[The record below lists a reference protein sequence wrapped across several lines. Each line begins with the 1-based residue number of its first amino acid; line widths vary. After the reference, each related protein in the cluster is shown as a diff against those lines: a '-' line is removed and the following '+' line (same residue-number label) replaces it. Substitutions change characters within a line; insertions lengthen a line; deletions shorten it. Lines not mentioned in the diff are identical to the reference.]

1 MFSFLAIFPHS
12 DNINWNN
19 ISCFHV
25 FICFIIFFC
34 QNSRFRCLPTL
45 LLFKRRLRNWR
56 RFFVGCCHADAVA
69 VVVAV
74 VAAVAVD
81 GGADVS
87 FIAVFM
93 LKEFLSLLPLL
104 LVLVLLLLLLLVM
117 MLGLL
122 L

>member
-1 MFSFLAIFPHS
+1 MFPR
-12 DNINWNN
+12 
-19 ISCFHV
+19 FHFFFV
-25 FICFIIFFC
+25 FC

-45 LLFKRRLRNWR
+45 LLFKWRLKNWR

-69 VVVAV
+69 VVVVVVVAV

-81 GGADVS
+81 GGADVN

>member
-1 MFSFLAIFPHS
+1 MSGRTTSVI
-12 DNINWNN
+12 
-19 ISCFHV
+19 V
-25 FICFIIFFC
+25 
-34 QNSRFRCLPTL
+34 
-45 LLFKRRLRNWR
+45 
-56 RFFVGCCHADAVA
+56 

-81 GGADVS
+81 GGADVN

-104 LVLVLLLLLLLVM
+104 LVLVLPLMLVM